1 MILFLLIERAVL
13 VLFKHDCLLVA
24 VSYLYEKETV
34 KLEMNSRWKTM
45 SSHHASLSTYCVL
58 SFIQIRSTNKIY
70 KNGSNWEFLSWLS
83 GY

>member
-45 SSHHASLSTYCVL
+45 SSHHALTQHLLCTKLY
-58 SFIQIRSTNKIY
+58 
-70 KNGSNWEFLSWLS
+70 SNQEHE
-83 GY
+83 